1 MPKRKT
7 TAVFNQ
13 AELQHAREDLVQ
25 SAGWGGLL
33 ELVDAEEDAILL
45 EIPLDLIVR
54 EAAFFRVA
62 LKLRNDEIAR
72 EKKLGKESSMESV
85 NKRKQTSQ
93 EYFDKAVE
101 KLKMANKKVNQKT
114 VGQELMKMNIEHMD
128 GFSNPFDPSIK
139 QIYRTGKTKL
149 NKVFITDGFI
159 KTACQ
164 RYKKS
169 LETSKLAR
177 EILETY

>member
-25 SAGWGGLL
+25 SDGWGGLL
-33 ELVDAEEDAILL
+33 ELVDAEKDAMLL

-62 LKLRNDEIAR
+62 LRLRNDAIAR
-72 EKKLGKESSMESV
+72 EKERGKEKSMEAV

-93 EYFDKAVE
+93 KYFDDAVE
-101 KLKMANKKVNQKT
+101 KLKKANKKINEKT
-114 VGQELMKMNIEHMD
+114 VQRELIKMNNEYLDH
-128 GFSNPFDPSIK
+128 FPNPFDPSIK
-139 QIYRTGKTKL
+139 QIYRTEKTKL
-149 NKVFITDGFI
+149 NKVFITEGFI

-164 RYKKS
+164 RYKKN
-169 LETSKLAR
+169 LETSSLAT

>member
-13 AELQHAREDLVQ
+13 AELQHSREDLVQ
-25 SAGWGGLL
+25 SNGWGRLL
-33 ELVDAEEDAILL
+33 ELVDAEEDAMRQ

-62 LKLRNDEIAR
+62 LRLKNDEIAR
-72 EKKLGKESSMESV
+72 EKKRGKEKSMEAV
-85 NKRKQTSQ
+85 NKRQQKSQ
-93 EYFDKAVE
+93 EYFDDAVE
-101 KLKMANKKVNQKT
+101 KLKNANKKINEKT
-114 VGQELMKMNIEHMD
+114 VQRELIKMNSEYLD
-128 GFSNPFDPSIK
+128 RFPNPFDPSIK

-149 NKVFITDGFI
+149 DKVFITDGFI

-169 LETSKLAR
+169 LETSSLAI